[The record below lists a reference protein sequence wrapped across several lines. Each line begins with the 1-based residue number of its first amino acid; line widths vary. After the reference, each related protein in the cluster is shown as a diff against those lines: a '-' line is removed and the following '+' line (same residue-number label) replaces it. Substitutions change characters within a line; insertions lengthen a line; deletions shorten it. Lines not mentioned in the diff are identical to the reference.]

1 MYYFIMILALLVI
14 LIASVTIYKK
24 SEKDRNLI
32 KDIPFINSKGVSL
45 EERAKSISL
54 ENLNVEIFNCRSQIK
69 YSVKESYE
77 TIINGYNY
85 FDNNVRDGVEVIPP
99 SEWLLDNI
107 YIFEKEY
114 EEIKT
119 AIRGKILKELPVI
132 SDGAM
137 RGFPRIYFI
146 AVEIVGCTDGKIDI
160 SSIERF
166 VKEYEENVI
175 LTSKEIWALPIMIR
189 IALMHRAANIIDK
202 MVYVQK
208 EKALG
213 NIVGEEIVDKIN
225 SSDELKAKLKE
236 IYNDEKVS
244 VHFVERVLK
253 VLRDNE
259 VEKIDVYKFLEKR
272 LHKEG
277 TTFDRA
283 ITIDHNRIS
292 SFGISLGN
300 TINSIRTMI
309 SVVWAPSFE
318 SLSYVEQDLRKDPLR
333 IYEKMDFD
341 SREKYRLKIE
351 EISKTYKISE
361 TFISDTLLSCAEE
374 GKEEYSRHIGYYL
387 LDDGE
392 NILREK
398 LGIENKKEKVLP
410 KFYIN
415 GILFITALLTLFATY
430 AAYYTGYGGF
440 SYIYII
446 SFLCLLI
453 PCSEIVLSLINWI
466 INNVSKPTFIPK
478 LQLEN
483 GIPDQGKTIVVIP
496 TIVNS
501 KERVDELLD
510 KLEVYSLSNEDKNL
524 YFAILGDF
532 KDSSVL
538 EESGEKEINDYAID
552 KVRAINRKYGLKED
566 KFYFFNR
573 KRVFNDKEEKYIGWE
588 RKRGKL
594 VEFAALIRGEKNTT
608 YNVISGDISPLKKAE
623 YIITLDSDTILPRD
637 CAKRLIGAMLH
648 PLNHPIIKDGV
659 VVKGYGI
666 MQPRINITIES
677 SNKTLFSKIFSGEI
691 GMDIYTLAIS
701 DVYMDLFNEGIFTGK
716 GIFHIDTF
724 NEVLKDKFEENKILS
739 HDLIEGS
746 YLRTALLSDTAL
758 FDSYPSNYMSYIKR
772 LHRWVRG
779 DWQLIPYIIKDKKL
793 NAISKWKMVDN
804 LRRSL
809 LAPSIIILF
818 LGALLF
824 FRGNIDTYISIGML
838 AIFMPMLFDVSEA
851 VVSPIK
857 GISLSGEIRDGKTL
871 VLQIFLLF
879 SFLPYCAFKMIEAIS
894 ITLYRLIVSKKHLLQ
909 WVTSEDVERF
919 SDTSMGNYIVNMWF
933 APIFGLV
940 IAILSYRSSSN
951 TFSLLLLASIIWIFS
966 PIFAFSVSRNLVTEK
981 ENISEEQEKELY
993 KVARKT
999 YCYFEDFVNEENNYL
1014 PPDNYQEDPYI
1025 GVAHRTS
1032 PTNIGMGLM
1041 ANVVAYD
1048 MGFIFIETFL
1058 KNTEKIIKSV
1068 DSLEKYKGHLY
1079 NWYDTLTKRPL
1090 HPLYVSTVDSGNLIC
1105 YLWVLKET
1113 IKEYISKPIDIS
1125 KLLKGMNTVIGL
1137 CDEELRLS
1145 LESFDFYDDI
1155 LSEIDDEAINIES
1168 YFNYISRI
1176 YSKELDIDKLKREK
1190 GVASYWNSKLIRNI
1204 QSEKK
1209 EILSIYPFLEFK
1221 NINNNKDKKIYQ
1233 DLVDKSNNLALDH
1246 LLGLYKNV
1254 AKNIEDK
1261 EFKAAIK
1268 DGILFIEDIIKRFL
1282 SLKKEI
1288 EYLDKNMD
1296 LSIMY
1301 DKGRELFAIGYDVEK
1316 GEIGNCYYDLLASEA
1331 RGASF
1336 IAVAKG
1342 EVPSSHWFKLGRSLT
1357 NTYGC
1362 KGLVSWSGTMFEYM
1376 MPLIIMKSYKNT
1388 IWSSTYHCVVK
1399 GQIDYASK
1407 RKVPWGISESGYY
1420 LFDKFKNYQYKAH
1433 GVPGL
1438 GLKRGLREDLV
1449 ISPYSTIM
1457 AMMVEYNDGYKNLEK
1472 LKEEGFEGKY
1482 GFYEA
1487 IDYTRERV
1495 AKNEKRAIVKSYMV
1509 HHQGMA
1515 LMSLNNVLNDFIFQ
1529 KRFHNIKR
1537 VKATE
1542 LYLQERVPNK
1552 ITYSREVIFESK
1564 KVQKSTP
1571 RVHSRNYSTP
1581 FTDMPEC
1588 GLLSNGVYS
1597 VMVTNSGSGYSKKDD
1612 MNIYRFKEDVTLN
1625 ESGMFFYIKD
1635 VRNEEIFSPTYQP
1648 TKVLGN
1654 DYRVSFSL
1662 DKIEFKKNY
1671 NGLSTSLN
1679 IAVLYEDNG
1688 ELREI
1693 DITNNSGEDKIIEV
1707 TSYMEVTLANY
1718 GADAVHPAFSNL
1730 FINTEFIENPDTL
1743 LANRRPRSKHGNK
1756 PWIMQKLF
1764 VTGGEDISA
1773 TQYETSR
1780 VNFIGRGNTLK
1791 NPIAIKKDGNL
1802 SNTVGAILD
1811 PIMSLRKRIRIK
1823 NSESAKFYFLTAIG
1837 ESREEVIN
1845 IGRKYN
1851 NEDDFNRIF
1860 TVASSEVNM
1869 ELNHFGLKYPQVN
1882 LFNYMASKII
1892 YLSPLMKARENE
1904 IKNVALG
1911 QMDLWPYGISG
1922 DNPIVLLKL
1931 HKESDRGILSQ
1942 MLMAHEHWRRKG
1954 LRNDLVILDYEEVSY
1969 YNKVTNMIN
1978 EEISK
1983 KTLPNVYILKA
1994 REISKE
2000 LLNLLEALGR
2010 IVIDSKKGLLA
2021 TQVKY
2026 KDSDSKNEETLP
2038 VVNVDYTY
2046 KEVNLE
2052 EKDLL
2057 YFNGYGGFKEET
2069 GEYVIIL
2076 KGDENTPA
2084 PWINVISNDKFGT
2097 HISELGAQYTWCGNS
2112 RENKLTPWNNDW
2124 IKDSPGEVLYI
2135 RDEYDG
2141 EIWSATAMPIRHK
2154 SPYIIT
2160 HGYGYSKIDHYY
2172 KGIYS
2177 SMKVFVPKDK
2187 SVKCVTL
2194 SLKNES
2200 SMKRKLA
2207 ITYFATL
2214 VMGVIPEHT
2223 YTHIYTEI
2231 NKDKNY
2237 IIGRN
2242 PYGGKFKEKISY
2254 LTMIGG
2260 EDESFSG
2267 DRKSFLGREGEFS
2280 NPQGLRCRS
2289 LNGISGAGIDPA
2301 LITMGYITLEEDETK
2316 EITILFGEEE
2326 SIENI
2331 EESIKSLSTISEVE
2345 DSLDSVK
2352 EFWRNLLGTIEVN
2365 TPDKSMDLMVNGWL
2379 MYQDIACR
2387 VYSRTAFYQSG
2398 GAYGFRDQ
2406 LQDVM
2411 SLSYLDPSITRKQ
2424 IVYSSSRQYLEGDV
2438 QHWWHPIV
2446 DSGIRTRF
2454 SDDLLW
2460 LPYVTADYIKNTGDY
2475 SVLFEETT
2483 YLEDEPLKEGE
2494 DERYS
2499 ITKYSDKKGTI
2510 YEHCIKAIERGL
2522 RFGEHNIPLMG
2533 SGDWNDGMS
2542 EVGNKGKGESVWL
2555 GWFIYSILSDFIN
2568 ICEYMKDEEKKDRYL
2583 SMKEFLRENLEKNAW
2598 DGKWYKRAYFDDGTP
2613 LGSKENDEC
2622 MIDSLG
2628 QTWAVISG
2636 GGSKQRIEE
2645 AMDSLEKYLVK
2656 EDSNMILLF
2665 TPPFNNSKL
2674 EPGYIKG
2681 YVPGVRENGGQYT
2694 HAATWV
2700 ILAYSKM
2707 KNTNKAFRTFNMINP
2722 ITHTKTY
2729 GDCNTYK
2736 TEPYVV
2742 VADIYST
2749 EGHVGRGGWSWYTG
2763 SAGWL
2768 YRGAIEGI
2776 LGLKLKG
2783 NDGFIVEPCIPDDW
2797 DGYTM
2802 KFTRNN
2808 ATYNI
2813 VIERGEDK
2821 GIYIGENKVD
2831 IISYGLSGEVKVKV
2845 II

>member
-1 MYYFIMILALLVI
+1 MYYFIIILVLLVI
-14 LIASVTIYKK
+14 LIASVTIYKI

-54 ENLNVEIFNCRSQIK
+54 ENLNVEISNCRVQIK
-69 YSVKESYE
+69 HSVKESYE

-85 FDNNVRDGVEVIPP
+85 FDNDIKDGVDVIPP

-107 YIFEKEY
+107 YILEKEH
-114 EEIKT
+114 EEIRT
-119 AIRGKILKELPVI
+119 AIKGRILKELPVI

-146 AVEIVGCTDGKIDI
+146 AVEIVGCMDGKIDI

-166 VKEYEENVI
+166 VREYEENVI

-189 IALMHRAANIIDK
+189 IALMHRAANIVEK

-225 SSDELKAKLKE
+225 SSDELKVKLKE
-236 IYNDEKVS
+236 IYDDEKVS

-259 VEKIDVYKFLEKR
+259 VEKIEVYKFLEKR

-283 ITIDHNRIS
+283 VTIDHNRIS
-292 SFGISLGN
+292 LFGISLGN

-318 SLSYVEQDLRKDPLR
+318 SLSYVEKDLRRDPLR

-351 EISKTYKISE
+351 ELSNKYNLSE
-361 TFISDTLLSCAEE
+361 TFISDALLNCAEE
-374 GKEEYSRHIGYYL
+374 GKEDYSRHIGYYL
-387 LDDGE
+387 LGDGE
-392 NILREK
+392 NTLREK
-398 LGIENKKEKVLP
+398 LGIEKKQEKIDP

-415 GILFITALLTLFATY
+415 SILLTIILLASFVVY
-430 AAYYTGYGGF
+430 GAYYIGYDGF
-440 SYIYII
+440 SYMYII
-446 SFLCLLI
+446 AFLCLLI

-483 GIPDQGKTIVVIP
+483 GIPDHGKTIVVIP
-496 TIVNS
+496 TMIDS
-501 KERVDELLD
+501 KEKVDELLD
-510 KLEVYSLSNEDKNL
+510 KLEIYSLSNEDKNL
-524 YFAILGDF
+524 YFALLGDF
-532 KDSSVL
+532 KDSLVL
-538 EESGEKEINDYAID
+538 EEDGEEEINNYAVD
-552 KVRAINRKYGLKED
+552 RFRLINRKYGLKED
-566 KFYFFNR
+566 KFYYFNR

-594 VEFAALIRGEKNTT
+594 VEFAALIRGDENTT
-608 YNVISGDISPLKKAE
+608 YNVISGDLSPLKKAQ

-637 CAKRLIGAMLH
+637 CAKRLIGSMLH
-648 PLNHPIIKDGV
+648 PLNQPIIKDGV

-677 SNKTLFSKIFSGEI
+677 SNKTLFSKVFSGEI

-701 DVYMDLFNEGIFTGK
+701 DVYMDLFGEGIFTGK

-724 NEVLKDKFEENKILS
+724 NEVLKDKFQENQILS

-758 FDSYPSNYMSYIKR
+758 FDSYPSSYMSYIKR

-779 DWQLIPYIIKDKKL
+779 DWQLLPYILKDKKL
-793 NAISKWKMVDN
+793 NAISKWKMIDN

-809 LAPSIIILF
+809 LTPSIIILF
-818 LGALLF
+818 LAALLF
-824 FRGNIDTYISIGML
+824 FKGNIDTYISIGML
-838 AIFMPMLFDVSEA
+838 AIFIPMLFDVSEA
-851 VVSPIK
+851 VVSPMK
-857 GISLSGEIRDGKTL
+857 GIALSGEIRDGKTL
-871 VLQIFLLF
+871 ALQIFLLF
-879 SFLPYCAFKMIEAIS
+879 AFLPYCAYRMIEAIS
-894 ITLYRLIVSKKHLLQ
+894 VTLYRLVISKKHLLQ
-909 WVTSEDVERF
+909 WVTAEDTERF
-919 SDTSMGNYIVNMWF
+919 SDNSLGSYISNMWF

-940 IAILSYRSSSN
+940 IAILSYRSFSN
-951 TFSLLLLASIIWIFS
+951 AFELLLLASIIWILS
-966 PIFAFSVSRNLVTEK
+966 PILAFIVSRSLIGEK
-981 ENISEEQEKELY
+981 EDISEEEERELY

-1014 PPDNYQEDPYI
+1014 PPDNYQEDPYV

-1058 KNTEKIIKSV
+1058 CNTEKIINSV

-1079 NWYDTLTKRPL
+1079 NWYDTLTKKPL

-1113 IKEYISKPIDIS
+1113 IKDYITKPIDIDRM
-1125 KLLKGMNTVIGL
+1125 LKGMDTVIGL

-1145 LESFDFYDDI
+1145 MESFDFYDDI
-1155 LSEIDDEAINIES
+1155 VKEFPRESLDIES
-1168 YFNYISRI
+1168 YLKCISKI
-1176 YSKELDIDKLKREK
+1176 YSKELEIDRVKREK
-1190 GVASYWNSKLIRNI
+1190 GIVSYWNSKLIRNI
-1204 QSEKK
+1204 QKEKK
-1209 EILSIYPFLEFK
+1209 EILSIYPFLNVDDINSDKDK
-1221 NINNNKDKKIYQ
+1221 NIYK
-1233 DLVDKSNNLALDH
+1233 DLVEKSSTLPLNQLVDFYKKAFLA
-1246 LLGLYKNV
+1246 
-1254 AKNIEDK
+1254 IESK
-1261 EFKAAIK
+1261 EFKAAVK
-1268 DGILFIEDIIKRFL
+1268 SGISYIEDIIKRFL
-1282 SLKKEI
+1282 SLKEKIEI
-1288 EYLDKNMD
+1288 LDKNMN

-1336 IAVAKG
+1336 VAVAKG

-1399 GQIDYASK
+1399 GQIDYGDK

-1420 LFDKFKNYQYKAH
+1420 LVDKFKNYQYKAH

-1457 AMMVEYNDGYKNLEK
+1457 AMMVDYDDGFKNLK
-1472 LKEEGFEGKY
+1472 ALKEEGFEGKY

-1487 IDYTRERV
+1487 IDYTKERLP
-1495 AKNEKRAIVKSYMV
+1495 KNESRAIVKSYMV

-1552 ITYSREVIFESK
+1552 ITYSREVIFESNNTK
-1564 KVQKSTP
+1564 KSVP
-1571 RVHSRNYSTP
+1571 RVHTRNYSTP

-1597 VMVTNSGSGYSKKDD
+1597 VMVTNSGSGYSKKED
-1612 MNIYRFKEDVTLN
+1612 MDVYRFKEDVTLN

-1635 VRNEEIFSPTYQP
+1635 VRNEDIFSPTYQP

-1654 DYRVSFSL
+1654 DYRVSFAL

-1671 NGLSTSLN
+1671 NGFSTSLN
-1679 IAVLYEDNG
+1679 IAVLEEDNG

-1743 LANRRPRSKHGNK
+1743 LANRRPRSKYGNK
-1756 PWIMQKLF
+1756 PWVMQKLL
-1764 VTGGEDISA
+1764 VIGGEDISA

-1791 NPIAIKKDGNL
+1791 SPAVIKKDGNL

-1823 NSESAKFYFLTAIG
+1823 SAHSAKFYFLTAIG

-1851 NEDDFNRIF
+1851 NEDDMNRIF

-1869 ELNHFGLKYPQVN
+1869 ELNHFGLKYPKAN

-1892 YLSPLMKARENE
+1892 YLSPLMRKQENE
-1904 IKNVALG
+1904 IKSVSLG
-1911 QMDLWPYGISG
+1911 QMDLWQYGISG

-1931 HKESDRGILSQ
+1931 YKESDREMLSQ
-1942 MLMAHEHWRRKG
+1942 MLMAHEYWRRKG
-1954 LRNDLVILDYEEVSY
+1954 LNNDLVILDYEEVSY

-1978 EEISK
+1978 EELGKRS
-1983 KTLPNVYILKA
+1983 LPNVYSLKA

-2026 KDSDSKNEETLP
+2026 KCNGFKNEEKLP
-2038 VVNVDYTY
+2038 VVNVDYNY
-2046 KEVNLE
+2046 KEINLE
-2052 EKDLL
+2052 ENDLL
-2057 YFNGYGGFKEET
+2057 FFNGYGGFKKDT
-2069 GEYVIIL
+2069 GEYVIII
-2076 KGDENTPA
+2076 KDDKNTPA

-2097 HISELGAQYTWCGNS
+2097 HISELGSQYTWCGNS

-2160 HGYGYSKIDHYY
+2160 HGFGYSKIDHYY

-2187 SVKCVTL
+2187 SVKCITL
-2194 SLKNES
+2194 TLKNES
-2200 SMKRKLA
+2200 SMKRKLG

-2223 YTHIYTEI
+2223 YTHVYTEI
-2231 NKDKNY
+2231 NNDGRY
-2237 IIGRN
+2237 ILGRN
-2242 PYGGKFKEKISY
+2242 PYGGNFKDKISY
-2254 LTMIGG
+2254 LTMIGVKN
-2260 EDESFSG
+2260 ESFSG
-2267 DRKSFLGREGEFS
+2267 DRKSFLGREGEIS
-2280 NPQGLRCRS
+2280 NPKGLKYRE

-2301 LITMGYITLEEDETK
+2301 LITMGYVTLEEDETK
-2316 EITILFGEEE
+2316 EITILLGEEE

-2331 EESIKSLSTISEVE
+2331 DDTIKSLSTTSKVE
-2345 DSLDSVK
+2345 DSLEDVK
-2352 EFWRNLLGTIEVN
+2352 VFWRNLLGKIEVN

-2411 SLSYLDPSITRKQ
+2411 SLSYLEPVMTRKQ
-2424 IVYSSSRQYLEGDV
+2424 IIYSSSRQYLEGDV

-2475 SVLFEETT
+2475 SVLLEETT

-2499 ITKYSDKKGTI
+2499 ITKYSNEKGTI

-2522 RFGEHNIPLMG
+2522 KFGEHNIPLMG

-2555 GWFIYSILSDFIN
+2555 GWFIYSILNDFID
-2568 ICEYMKDEEKKDRYL
+2568 ICEYMKDEEKKNRYL
-2583 SMKEFLRENLEKNAW
+2583 SMKEFLRENLEENAW

-2636 GGSKQRIEE
+2636 AGSKQRIEE
-2645 AMDSLEKYLVK
+2645 AMNSLEKYLVK
-2656 EDSNMILLF
+2656 ESSNMILLF

-2707 KNTNKAFRTFNMINP
+2707 HKTSKAFRTFNMINP

-2749 EGHVGRGGWSWYTG
+2749 EGHIGRGGWSWYTG

-2768 YRGAIEGI
+2768 YRGAVEGI

-2783 NDGFIVEPCIPDDW
+2783 KDGFIVEPCIPDYW
-2797 DGYTM
+2797 DEYTI

-2808 ATYNI
+2808 AKYNI
-2813 VIERGEDK
+2813 SIERGEDK
-2821 GIYIGENKVD
+2821 GIYIDNKKVD
-2831 IISYGLSGEVKVKV
+2831 IISYDLSGEIEVKV